1 MRRWGCVLGML
12 IAPWGFAITNL
23 CYALAIRDG
32 GSDPTGAEAIALF
45 GAHPLLVRVGV
56 TAGMIGCILLVP
68 AVLGL
73 FRFVPSGQVRGSR
86 AVTVGGSLM
95 IAGYICYFAVLHSN
109 FAVLAMAELGG
120 DRTPYAAVI
129 DASQADPWPLWVF
142 LVFVLGNLV
151 GTLVLAIGLLRGQA
165 VPVWAAVAI
174 GLWPPLH
181 VIGLVFFGNEV
192 PQVIGAVLQ
201 ALGFAGCAIEL
212 ARVRDARAG
221 RDDHL
226 VSSSLRQPTRW

>member
-1 MRRWGCVLGML
+1 MRAGALGHWALVAGML
-12 IAPWGFAITNL
+12 LAPWGFAITNL
-23 CYALAIRDG
+23 CYAVAIRGG
-32 GSDPTGAEAIALF
+32 GSDSTGAESIALF
-45 GAHPLLVRVGV
+45 GAHPTLVRVGV

-73 FRFVPSGQVRGSR
+73 FRLAPAST
-86 AVTVGGSLM
+86 AVLVGGSLM
-95 IAGYICYFAVLHSN
+95 IAGYICYFAVLHSS
-109 FAVLAMAELGG
+109 FIVVAMAGLGG
-120 DRTPYAAVI
+120 DPTRFAAAI

-151 GTLVLAIGLLRGQA
+151 GTLVLAIGLLRSRA
-165 VPVWAAVAI
+165 VPTWAAIAI

-201 ALGFAGCAIEL
+201 ALGFAGCAL
-212 ARVRDARAG
+212 VLAG
-221 RDDHL
+221 RAREAK
-226 VSSSLRQPTRW
+226 VTSSWSPAP